1 MSKRILIILG
11 HPDSETS
18 FCAALAHHY
27 LQGANTG
34 GADIRELHLGT
45 LQFDPI
51 LRTGYRGSQGFEADL
66 KQAQEDILWAE
77 HLVFVYPTWWGTLPA
92 LLKGF
97 IDRIFLPGFA
107 FKYRKN
113 SPLWDKLLSGRSA
126 ELLVTMDTPDWYYR
140 LIYRNAGISVMKKNV
155 LDFSGISPVKV
166 HTFGPMISSNEK
178 QRDKWLD
185 DASRAGQ
192 KAAGKSRPER
202 CPPESNAARNAT

>member
-11 HPDSETS
+11 HPDSDTS

-27 LQGANTG
+27 LQGAHAA

-45 LQFDPI
+45 LNFDPI
-51 LRTGYRGSQGFEADL
+51 LRSGYRGPQGLETDL
-66 KQAQEDILWAE
+66 KQAQDDIQWAE

-97 IDRIFLPGFA
+97 VDRVFLPGFA

-126 ELLVTMDTPDWYYR
+126 ELLVTMDTPAWYYR
-140 LIYRNAGISVMKKNV
+140 LIYQNAGVSVMKKNI
-155 LDFSGISPVKV
+155 LDFSGITPVRT
-166 HTFGPMISSNEK
+166 HLFGPMISSKEK
-178 QRDKWLD
+178 QRDQWLD
-185 DASRAGQ
+185 NAFKAGHRA
-192 KAAGKSRPER
+192 AA
-202 CPPESNAARNAT
+202 C